1 LAMSTRGKAVLAS
14 VSAVIVVAA
23 VGIGYLMFTG
33 QSDAIPFLG
42 GTRDPA
48 RCPLTGEEAANPDLA
63 GRTALAVK
71 IENSPESRPQAGLNE
86 ADVVYEE
93 PVEGGITRFIAI
105 YHCQAAERLGPIR
118 SARFVDPVIVSQ
130 YGPAVFAYS
139 GGVPQVI
146 DDVASAGLQDVGY
159 DTHPDSYVLDP
170 NRSAPHNV
178 YGSSRILLRAGS
190 DRGSPP
196 EAVFEYDEEPPAR
209 QGSKR
214 GRELHLE
221 FSSSSN
227 VFWRYQR
234 NQDRYVRFHDDT
246 PHTAEDG
253 QQVSAAN
260 VVVMEVRLQDT
271 GIVDAAGNPSPEVIA
286 VGTGRVSVLRNGR
299 VIEGEWR
306 RGSEGDL
313 TELVDASGDVIPL
326 APGRTWVELYPNDL
340 VVEIG

>member
-1 LAMSTRGKAVLAS
+1 MALSTRGKAILAG
-14 VSAVIVVAA
+14 VSAVIVVAG

-48 RCPLTGEEAANPDLA
+48 RCPLTGEEAANPDLV
-63 GRTALAVK
+63 GRTVLAVK

-93 PVEGGITRFIAI
+93 PVEGGITRFIAL
-105 YHCQAAERLGPIR
+105 YHCRVAERVGPIR
-118 SARFVDPVIVSQ
+118 SARFVDPVIISQ

-139 GGVPQVI
+139 GGIPQVI
-146 DDVASAGLQDVGY
+146 NDVASAGLQDVGY
-159 DTHPDSYVLDP
+159 DTHPDAYTLDP

-178 YGSSRILLRAGS
+178 YSSTRTLFRAGS

-196 EAVFEYDEEPPAR
+196 EAVFEYEEEPPAR
-209 QGSKR
+209 QGSTR

-221 FSSSSN
+221 FSSSSD
-227 VFWRYQR
+227 VYWRYQR
-234 NQDRYVRFHDDT
+234 NQDRYVRFHGET
-246 PHTAEDG
+246 AHTAEDG
-253 QQVSAAN
+253 QQVSANN
-260 VVVMEVRLQDT
+260 VVVMEVALEDT

-286 VGTGRVSVLRNGR
+286 VGTGRAWVLRNGR

-306 RGSEGDL
+306 RGSQRRL
-313 TELVDASGDVIPL
+313 TQIVDSSGEVIPL
-326 APGRTWVELYPNDL
+326 APGTTWVELFPSDL
-340 VVEIG
+340 EVEIG